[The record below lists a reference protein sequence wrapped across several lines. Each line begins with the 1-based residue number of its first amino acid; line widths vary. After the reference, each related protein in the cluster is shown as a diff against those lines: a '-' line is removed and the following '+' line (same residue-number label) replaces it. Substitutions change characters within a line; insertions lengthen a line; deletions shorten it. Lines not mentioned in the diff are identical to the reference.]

1 MRDGNYREMPS
12 TATAATTTRTR
23 EVQRKPD
30 PDNGEKR
37 VTRLGFQALVALGS
51 VPAGYESGNF
61 SYPSGVCY
69 SSAWRGSAAGGCR
82 QPPGINQC

>member
-12 TATAATTTRTR
+12 AAAAATTTRTR

-37 VTRLGFQALVALGS
+37 VTGLGFQALVALGS
-51 VPAGYESGNF
+51 RLAGYESGNF
-61 SYPSGVCY
+61 SYPPGVYC
-69 SSAWRGSAAGGCR
+69 SSAWRRSAAGGWR